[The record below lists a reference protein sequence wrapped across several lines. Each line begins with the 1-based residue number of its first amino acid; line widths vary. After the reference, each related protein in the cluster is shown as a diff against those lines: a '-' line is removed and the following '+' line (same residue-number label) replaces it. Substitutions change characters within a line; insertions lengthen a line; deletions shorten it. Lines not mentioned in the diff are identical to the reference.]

1 MSSRP
6 RLDIQELCVDRGMER
21 VLHGID
27 LTVDAGEVM
36 LIQGSNGSGKS
47 TLLETV
53 AGLLRRRSGQILLS
67 GERVDGVR
75 ADTLVRRGVALIHQ
89 ERHLFPRLTVREH
102 LELAAFSNP
111 HRGALESVDT
121 ALERWNLVDR
131 SEVPAGLLSGGEQR
145 MVALARGLRRRPDLL
160 LLDEPLAA
168 LAPALR
174 QRVLEEARRAAQA
187 GTAVVIVEHD
197 IERVGAMCDR
207 TTILVEGRVMRNATI
222 GVVG

>member
-1 MSSRP
+1 MSSQP
-6 RLDIQELCVDRGMER
+6 RLDIQGLCVDRGMER

-67 GERVDGVR
+67 GEPVDGVR
-75 ADTLVRRGVALIHQ
+75 ADMLVRRGVALIHQ

-102 LELAAFSNP
+102 LELAAFSSP
-111 HRGALESVDT
+111 HRGALESVDA
-121 ALERWNLVDR
+121 ALQRWNLVDR
-131 SEVPAGLLSGGEQR
+131 DAVPAGLLSGGEQR

-174 QRVLEEARRAAQA
+174 QRVLEEARRAAEA

-207 TTILVEGRVMRNATI
+207 TTILVEGQVMRNAAI
-222 GVVG
+222 GMVG